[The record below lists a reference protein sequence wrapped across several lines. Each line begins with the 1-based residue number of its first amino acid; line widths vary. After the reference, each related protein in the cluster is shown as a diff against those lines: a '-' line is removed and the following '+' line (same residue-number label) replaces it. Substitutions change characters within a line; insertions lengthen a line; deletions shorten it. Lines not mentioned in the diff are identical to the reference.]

1 MFSKFTLHSRRSSAT
16 QSHRREWRLI
26 RPYSNKRQE
35 LTPSKRRDRP
45 DTTLAFQDAA
55 QQDALPQQA
64 AAAVVK
70 EATGSGGIN
79 LIVNAGLQYIG
90 YDPDID
96 LGIEWR
102 LPGEEEQEPVEDI
115 DEPPLITPDI
125 SNFGAYREASPGVN
139 LYV

>member
-1 MFSKFTLHSRRSSAT
+1 MARRLPSQVGETETDSSN
-16 QSHRREWRLI
+16 
-26 RPYSNKRQE
+26 P
-35 LTPSKRRDRP
+35 RDRP

-55 QQDALPQQA
+55 QWDALPQQA
-64 AAAVVK
+64 AAAVAK

-79 LIVNAGLQYIG
+79 LRVNAGLSYIG

-102 LPGEEEQEPVEDI
+102 LPGEEEPEPVEDI

-125 SNFGAYREASPGVN
+125 SNFGACRSILGRKPVQ
-139 LYV
+139 LMMV